1 MKTVL
6 AQRKTENLLFECL
19 QGALWGHH
27 LSFQLLDHDHYQALM
42 DVARKQT
49 VQGLVG
55 EILIRNEVRLERMDA
70 IHLFSDMQALAKEND
85 RINEELVQFVSA
97 LDRRSIEYIIV
108 KGQVMAALYP
118 HPRVRVPGDVDMYF
132 VGEHYYR
139 TKKLV
144 EEKLH
149 VQLEKFN
156 DGKHV
161 EFDANCVTFELHNQ
175 LSRFALRKHQVYWDT
190 IIDKCIEEGRAKVN
204 INGLPVQTLRGT
216 YNVLFIFVHL
226 FYHMTASG
234 LGLRQLC
241 DFAIILSYCS
251 IDDEIVHQE
260 DYLNSLWAIDKK
272 ELEKH
277 LKVLGYWKAFNAV
290 GALVVDVLGLPES
303 KFPFPLTRKD
313 RKWVRRIKQNVMKSG
328 NFGRSR
334 RKVKQIG
341 LMHSLE
347 SGWLSVS
354 QTLTYYQLAP
364 QEVLGRGMDLMS
376 WFVERFKINW
386 DRDEKLTRKT
396 TKGL

>member
-1 MKTVL
+1 MK
-6 AQRKTENLLFECL
+6 QRKIEDLLFECL
-19 QGALWGHH
+19 QGALWGHQ
-27 LSFQLLDHDHYQALM
+27 LSFQSLDHDSYQALI
-42 DVARKQT
+42 DLARKQT

-55 EILIRNEVRLERMDA
+55 DALIRNEVQLERMDA
-70 IHLFSDMQALAKEND
+70 IHLFSEMQTLAKEND
-85 RINEELVQFVSA
+85 RINQELVQFVNA

-118 HPRVRVPGDVDMYF
+118 NPRARVPGDVDMYF
-132 VGEHYYR
+132 VGEHYFR
-139 TKKLV
+139 AKKLV

-161 EFDANCVTFELHNQ
+161 EFNVSRVTFELHNQ
-175 LSRFALRKHQVYWDT
+175 LSRFALSKHQVYWNK

-204 INGLPVQTLRGT
+204 INNRSIQTLRGT

-241 DFAIILSYCS
+241 DFAIILSCCMM
-251 IDDEIVHQE
+251 DEEEARQGVNH
-260 DYLNSLWAIDKK
+260 NSSWAIDKN

-277 LKVLGYWKAFNAV
+277 LKALGYWKAFNAV

-303 KFPFPLTRKD
+303 RYPFQLKCKD
-313 RKWVRRIKQNVMKSG
+313 RKWVRRIKRNVLKSG

-334 RKVKQIG
+334 RKVKEIG

-354 QTLTYYQLAP
+354 QTMTYYQLAP
-364 QEVLGRGMDLMS
+364 QEVLGRGMDLTS

-386 DRDEKLTRKT
+386 KRDEKLTRKT
-396 TKGL
+396 ATGL